1 MSTSD
6 RRRIVPPSTPMKITQ
21 IAVVVRD
28 MDTALKSYTETLGWG
43 PWSVFDY
50 KPPLL
55 HDTRVRGEAVEY
67 RMIGAE
73 TSVDGLGFELIQPVS
88 GPSIYQEFLDSH
100 GEGVQ
105 HIACMKHSYEDSSL
119 VREHWHSNGAEVL
132 MSGRIGDSIEFYYL
146 DTAPMLKF
154 VLESGSGHAIDL
166 KPSWARGTTTTR
178 RPATA
183 RPACT
188 WTRSGGCTSG
198 GSPRSYRTATGR
210 RSRATSRASSTPYIR
225 CRSPPWACSPPT
237 ACSSRTWRRP
247 ANRRDGSSSWWSAFR
262 SGCPAAPGRRG
273 TRSPSSDKPRR
284 RHRARTAAMT

>member
-1 MSTSD
+1 MANSD
-6 RRRIVPPSTPMKITQ
+6 TRQIVPPPTPMKITQ

-28 MDTALKSYTETLGWG
+28 MEAALKSYTETMGWG

-50 KPPLL
+50 KRPLL
-55 HDTRVRGEAVEY
+55 HDTRVHGEAVEY

-105 HIACMKHSYEDSSL
+105 HIACMQHSYEDSSL

-166 KPSWARGTTTTR
+166 KTTR
-178 RPATA
+178 MYP
-183 RPACT
+183 
-188 WTRSGGCTSG
+188 
-198 GSPRSYRTATGR
+198 
-210 RSRATSRASSTPYIR
+210 
-225 CRSPPWACSPPT
+225 
-237 ACSSRTWRRP
+237 
-247 ANRRDGSSSWWSAFR
+247 
-262 SGCPAAPGRRG
+262 
-273 TRSPSSDKPRR
+273 
-284 RHRARTAAMT
+284 